1 MEVYINKA
9 WKKEP
14 IANTLIDVNNDIE
27 LFFLVKGDKR
37 FCLFLYKK
45 CVRGFTLDKK
55 SCDWKMYNREG
66 LIF

>member
-14 IANTLIDVNNDIE
+14 VTNTLDIE

-45 CVRGFTLDKK
+45 CVRGFMLDKK
-55 SCDWKMYNREG
+55 SCDWKMYNWGEG
-66 LIF
+66 LIL